1 MIKYEKQILNFL
13 LDKYEGS
20 KSFIGTNRVNQ
31 SFTCKVA
38 QMFPKYKDDSEYEF
52 FCAINEAVDT
62 LAVQGFVTA
71 KRLKNGVLQSVTLN
85 LETIDKAYEYLG
97 RIPKSDIVID
107 LKKILFLY
115 KDCNNILSA
124 YCSRQLERLAENKSV
139 EFFDDDFDMYESIL
153 KVVSKITG
161 VKSETFERDFSIQVL
176 GDSKAFEK
184 IRSKVVSLLYEYGDF
199 PDRETLL
206 ADLNIVKNPGHVYFK
221 GKGKLTVC
229 GQQIDFSQISG
240 DMAISSEM
248 LKNVDDITVF
258 GDVVITIEN
267 LTTFNAF
274 NCENSF
280 AIYLGGYHNTS
291 RRNFIKKVYE
301 QNPDKQY
308 LHFGDID
315 AGGFYILQHL
325 RNKTGIVFVPYCMDV
340 KTLKANLHYCKKL
353 TENDKKRLAALVDTE
368 FGDTVKFMIE
378 NNCKL
383 EQEAMDLM
391 EIGV

>member
-1 MIKYEKQILNFL
+1 MIKYEKQILNVL

-20 KSFIGTNRVNQ
+20 KSFIGTNQVNQ

-62 LAVQGFVTA
+62 LVVQGFVTA
-71 KRLKNGVLQSVTLN
+71 KKMKNGVVQSITLN
-85 LETIDKAYEYLG
+85 VEAIGKVYEYLG
-97 RIPKSDIVID
+97 RTPKSHTVSD
-107 LKKILFLY
+107 LKRLLIHY
-115 KDCNNILSA
+115 KDGNDILYSYCN
-124 YCSRQLERLAENKSV
+124 RQLDRLAANRSV
-139 EFFDDDFDMYESIL
+139 EFFDDDLDMYESIL
-153 KVVSKITG
+153 TVISKITE
-161 VKSETFERDFSIQVL
+161 VKCETFERDFSIQVL

-184 IRSKVVSLLYEYGDF
+184 VRSKVISLLYEYGDF
-199 PDRETLL
+199 PDRDTLL

-221 GKGKLTVC
+221 GKGKITVC
-229 GQQIDFSQISG
+229 GQEIDFSKMTG

-248 LKNVDDITVF
+248 LKNVDDITVL
-258 GDVVITIEN
+258 GDVVVTIEN

-274 NCENSF
+274 KCENSF

-325 RNKTGIVFVPYCMDV
+325 RNKTGIAFVPYCMDL
-340 KTLKANLHYCKKL
+340 KTLKENLQYAKKL
-353 TENDKKRLAALVDTE
+353 TENDKKRLAALTDTE
-368 FGDTVKFMIE
+368 FGETIEFMLK

-391 EIGV
+391 EIGL

>member
-1 MIKYEKQILNFL
+1 MIKYEKQILNVL

-20 KSFIGTNRVNQ
+20 KSFIGTNQVNQ

-62 LAVQGFVTA
+62 LVVQGFVTA
-71 KRLKNGVLQSVTLN
+71 KKMKNGVVQSITLN
-85 LETIDKAYEYLG
+85 VEAIGKVYEYLG
-97 RIPKSDIVID
+97 RTPKSHTVSD
-107 LKKILFLY
+107 LKRLLIHY
-115 KDCNNILSA
+115 KDGNDILYSYCN
-124 YCSRQLERLAENKSV
+124 RQLDRLAANRSV
-139 EFFDDDFDMYESIL
+139 EFFDDDLDMYESIL
-153 KVVSKITG
+153 TVISKITE
-161 VKSETFERDFSIQVL
+161 VKCETFERDFSIQVL

-184 IRSKVVSLLYEYGDF
+184 VRSKVISLLYEYGDF
-199 PDRETLL
+199 PDRDTLL

-221 GKGKLTVC
+221 GKGKITVC
-229 GQQIDFSQISG
+229 GQEIDFSKMTG

-248 LKNVDDITVF
+248 LKNVDDITVL
-258 GDVVITIEN
+258 GDVVVTIEN

-274 NCENSF
+274 KCENSF

-325 RNKTGIVFVPYCMDV
+325 RNKTGIAFVPYCMDL
-340 KTLKANLHYCKKL
+340 KTLKENLQYAKKL
-353 TENDKKRLAALVDTE
+353 TENDKKRLAALTDTE
-368 FGDTVKFMIE
+368 FGETIEFMLK

-383 EQEAMDLM
+383 EQ
-391 EIGV
+391 

>member
-13 LDKYEGS
+13 VDKYEGS
-20 KSFIGTNRVNQ
+20 KSFIGTNQVNQ
-31 SFTCKVA
+31 RFTCKVA
-38 QMFPKYKDDSEYEF
+38 QMFPKYKDDSEYEL
-52 FCAINEAVDT
+52 FCAINEAVDN
-62 LAVQGFVTA
+62 LVAQDFVTA
-71 KRLKNGVLQSVTLN
+71 KKMKNGVAQSITLIV
-85 LETIDKAYEYLG
+85 EAIEKVYEYLG
-97 RIPKSDIVID
+97 RTPKSDTVSD
-107 LKKILFLY
+107 LKRLLNLY
-115 KDCNNILSA
+115 KDDNIILYSYCN
-124 YCSRQLERLAENKSV
+124 RQLERLVANKSV
-139 EFFDDDFDMYESIL
+139 EFFDDDLDVYESIL
-153 KVVSKITG
+153 KVISKITE
-161 VKSETFERDFSIQVL
+161 VKCETFERDFSIQVL

-184 IRSKVVSLLYEYGDF
+184 VRSKVVSLLYEYGDF

-206 ADLNIVKNPGHVYFK
+206 ADLNIIKNPGHVYFK
-221 GKGKLTVC
+221 GKGKLTIC
-229 GQQIDFSQISG
+229 GQEIDFSHMSG

-248 LKNVDDITVF
+248 LKNVDDIIVF

-274 NCENSF
+274 KCDNSF

-325 RNKTGIVFVPYCMDV
+325 QNKTGIEFVPYCMDM
-340 KTLKANLHYCKKL
+340 KTLKENLQYTKKL
-353 TENDKKRLAALVDTE
+353 TENDKKRLSALAETE
-368 FGDTVKFMIE
+368 FGETVEFMLE

-391 EIGV
+391 EMGI

>member
-1 MIKYEKQILNFL
+1 MTKYEKQILNVL

-20 KSFIGTNRVNQ
+20 KSFIGTNQVNQ

-38 QMFPKYKDDSEYEF
+38 QMFPKYKDDSEYEL

-62 LAVQGFVTA
+62 LVVQGFVTA
-71 KRLKNGVLQSVTLN
+71 KKMKNGVVQSITLIV
-85 LETIDKAYEYLG
+85 EAIEKVYEYLG
-97 RIPKSDIVID
+97 RTPKSDTVSD
-107 LKKILFLY
+107 LKRLLNLY
-115 KDCNNILSA
+115 KDDNIILYSYCN
-124 YCSRQLERLAENKSV
+124 RQLERLAANKSV
-139 EFFDDDFDMYESIL
+139 EFFDDDLDVYESIL
-153 KVVSKITG
+153 KVISKITE
-161 VKSETFERDFSIQVL
+161 VKCETFERDFSIQVL

-184 IRSKVVSLLYEYGDF
+184 VRSKVVSLLYKYGDF

-206 ADLNIVKNPGHVYFK
+206 ADLNIIKNPGHVYFK
-221 GKGKLTVC
+221 GKGKLTIC
-229 GQQIDFSQISG
+229 GQEIDFSQMSG

-248 LKNVDDITVF
+248 LKNVDDIIVF

-274 NCENSF
+274 KCDNSF

-325 RNKTGIVFVPYCMDV
+325 RNKTGIEFVPYCMDM
-340 KTLKANLHYCKKL
+340 KTLKENLQYTKKL
-353 TENDKKRLAALVDTE
+353 TENDKKRLSALAETE
-368 FGDTVKFMIE
+368 FGETVEFMLE
-378 NNCKL
+378 YNCKL

-391 EIGV
+391 EIGI

>member
-1 MIKYEKQILNFL
+1 MIKYEKQILSLL

-161 VKSETFERDFSIQVL
+161 VKSGTFERDFSIQVL

>member
-1 MIKYEKQILNFL
+1 MTKYEKQILNVL

-20 KSFIGTNRVNQ
+20 KSFIGTNQVNQ

-38 QMFPKYKDDSEYEF
+38 QMFPKYKDDSEYEL

-62 LAVQGFVTA
+62 LVLQGFVTA
-71 KRLKNGVLQSVTLN
+71 KKMKNAVVQSVTLN
-85 LETIDKAYEYLG
+85 LEAINKAYEYVV
-97 RIPKSDIVID
+97 RIPKSDIVVD
-107 LKKILFLY
+107 LKKILLLY
-115 KDCNNILSA
+115 KDCNVILSA

-153 KVVSKITG
+153 KVVSKITE

-184 IRSKVVSLLYEYGDF
+184 IRLKVVSLLYEYGEF
-199 PDRETLL
+199 PDKDTLL

-221 GKGKLTVC
+221 GKGKITIC
-229 GQQIDFSQISG
+229 GQEIDFSKITG

-248 LKNVDDITVF
+248 LKNVDDITVL

-274 NCENSF
+274 KCDNSF

-325 RNKTGIVFVPYCMDV
+325 RNKTDIEFVPYCMDM
-340 KTLKANLHYCKKL
+340 KTLKENLQYTKKL
-353 TENDKKRLAALVDTE
+353 TENDKKRLSALLETE
-368 FGDTVKFMIE
+368 FGETVEFMLK

-383 EQEAMDLM
+383 EQEAIDLM
-391 EIGV
+391 EIGI

>member
-1 MIKYEKQILNFL
+1 MTKYEKQILNVL

-20 KSFIGTNRVNQ
+20 KSFIGTNQVNQ

-38 QMFPKYKDDSEYEF
+38 QMFPKYKDDSEYEL

-62 LAVQGFVTA
+62 LVVQGFVTA
-71 KRLKNGVLQSVTLN
+71 KKMKNGVVQSITLIV
-85 LETIDKAYEYLG
+85 EAIEKVYEYLG
-97 RIPKSDIVID
+97 RTPKSDTVSD
-107 LKKILFLY
+107 LKRLLNLY
-115 KDCNNILSA
+115 KDDNIILYSYCN
-124 YCSRQLERLAENKSV
+124 RQLERLAANKSV
-139 EFFDDDFDMYESIL
+139 EFFDDDLDVYESIL
-153 KVVSKITG
+153 KVISKITE
-161 VKSETFERDFSIQVL
+161 VKCETFERDFSIQVL

-184 IRSKVVSLLYEYGDF
+184 VRSKVVSLLYKYGDF

-206 ADLNIVKNPGHVYFK
+206 ADLNIIKNPGHVYFK
-221 GKGKLTVC
+221 GKGKLTIC
-229 GQQIDFSQISG
+229 GQEIDFSQMSG

-248 LKNVDDITVF
+248 LKNVDDIIVF

-274 NCENSF
+274 KCDNSF

-325 RNKTGIVFVPYCMDV
+325 RNKTGIEFVPYCMDM
-340 KTLKANLHYCKKL
+340 KTLKENLQYTKKL
-353 TENDKKRLAALVDTE
+353 TENDKKRLSALAETE
-368 FGDTVKFMIE
+368 FGETVEFMLE
-378 NNCKL
+378 HNCKL

-391 EIGV
+391 EMGI

>member
-1 MIKYEKQILNFL
+1 MTKYEKQILNVL
-13 LDKYEGS
+13 IDKYEGS
-20 KSFIGTNRVNQ
+20 KSFIGTNQVNQ

-38 QMFPKYKDDSEYEF
+38 QMFPKYKDDSEYEL
-52 FCAINEAVDT
+52 FCTINEAVNT
-62 LAVQGFVTA
+62 LVVQGFVTA
-71 KRLKNGVLQSVTLN
+71 KKMKNGVVQSITLIV
-85 LETIDKAYEYLG
+85 EAIEKVYEYLG
-97 RIPKSDIVID
+97 RTPKSDTVSD
-107 LKKILFLY
+107 LKRLLNLY
-115 KDCNNILSA
+115 KDDNIILYSYCN
-124 YCSRQLERLAENKSV
+124 RQLERLAANKSV
-139 EFFDDDFDMYESIL
+139 EFFDDDLDVYESIL
-153 KVVSKITG
+153 KVISKITE
-161 VKSETFERDFSIQVL
+161 VKCETFERDFSIQVL

-184 IRSKVVSLLYEYGDF
+184 VRSKVVSLLYEYGDF

-206 ADLNIVKNPGHVYFK
+206 ADLNIIKNPGHVYFK
-221 GKGKLTVC
+221 GKGKLTIC
-229 GQQIDFSQISG
+229 GQEIDFSQLSG

-248 LKNVDDITVF
+248 LKNVDDIIVF

-325 RNKTGIVFVPYCMDV
+325 RNKTGIAFVPYCMDV
-340 KTLKANLHYCKKL
+340 KTLKANLQYTKKL
-353 TENDKKRLAALVDTE
+353 TENDRKRLGALAETE
-368 FGDTVKFMIE
+368 FEETVDFMLE

-383 EQEAMDLM
+383 EQEAMDLV
-391 EIGV
+391 EIGI

>member
-1 MIKYEKQILNFL
+1 MTKYEKQILNVL

-20 KSFIGTNRVNQ
+20 KSFIGTNQVNQ
-31 SFTCKVA
+31 SFTCKVD
-38 QMFPKYKDDSEYEF
+38 QMFPKYKDDSEYDL
-52 FCAINEAVDT
+52 FCAINEGVDA
-62 LAVQGFVTA
+62 LVAEDFVTA
-71 KRLKNGVLQSVTLN
+71 KKMKNGVVQSVTLN
-85 LETIDKAYEYLG
+85 VGAIGKAYKYLG
-97 RIPKSDIVID
+97 RTPKSDTVSD
-107 LKKILFLY
+107 LKKLLLFY
-115 KDCNNILSA
+115 KVCNYVLA
-124 YCSRQLERLAENKSV
+124 VYCARQLERLTANKSV
-139 EFFDDDFDMYESIL
+139 EFFDDDLDVYESIL
-153 KVVSKITG
+153 KVVSKITE
-161 VKSETFERDFSIQVL
+161 VKGETFERDFSIQVL

-184 IRSKVVSLLYEYGDF
+184 IRSKVVSLLYEYGEF
-199 PDRETLL
+199 PDKNTLL

-221 GKGKLTVC
+221 GKGKITVC
-229 GQQIDFSQISG
+229 GQEIDFSKMNG

-274 NCENSF
+274 KCEKSF
-280 AIYLGGYHNTS
+280 AIYLGGYHNTN
-291 RRNFIKKVYE
+291 RRSFIKKVYE

-325 RNKTGIVFVPYCMDV
+325 RDKTGIAFTPYCMDV
-340 KTLKANLHYCKKL
+340 KTLKANLQYGKKL
-353 TENDKKRLAALVDTE
+353 TENDKKRLATLADTE
-368 FGDTVKFMIE
+368 FGDTVEFMLK

-391 EIGV
+391 EIGI

>member
-1 MIKYEKQILNFL
+1 MTKYEKQILNVL

-20 KSFIGTNRVNQ
+20 KSFIGTNQVNQ

-38 QMFPKYKDDSEYEF
+38 QMFPKYKDDSEYEL
-52 FCAINEAVDT
+52 FCAINEAVDN
-62 LAVQGFVTA
+62 LVAQDFVTA
-71 KRLKNGVLQSVTLN
+71 KKLKSGVVQSVTLSLDAIN
-85 LETIDKAYEYLG
+85 EAYEYLG

-107 LKKILFLY
+107 LKNILLLY
-115 KDCNNILSA
+115 KDCNVILSA

-139 EFFDDDFDMYESIL
+139 EFFDNDFDIYESIL
-153 KVVSKITG
+153 KVVSKITE
-161 VKSETFERDFSIQVL
+161 VKNEIFERDFSIQVL
-176 GDSKAFEK
+176 GDSKTFEK

-229 GQQIDFSQISG
+229 GQQIDFSQICG
-240 DMAISSEM
+240 DMAISSDM
-248 LKNVDDITVF
+248 LKNVDDITVL
-258 GDVVITIEN
+258 GDVVVTIEN

-274 NCENSF
+274 KCDNSF

-315 AGGFYILQHL
+315 AGGIHILKHL
-325 RNKTGIVFVPYCMDV
+325 RAKTNIQFLPYKMDV
-340 KTLKANLHYCKKL
+340 ETLSANMGSWKKL
-353 TENDKKRLAALVDTE
+353 TDNDIKRLRKIEDKE
-368 FGDTVKFMIE
+368 FQSLIDYMLS

-383 EQEAMDLM
+383 EQEAID
-391 EIGV
+391 

>member
-1 MIKYEKQILNFL
+1 MIKYEKQILNVL

-20 KSFIGTNRVNQ
+20 KSFIGTNQVNQ

-38 QMFPKYKDDSEYEF
+38 QMFPKYKDDSEYEL
-52 FCAINEAVDT
+52 FCAINEAVDN
-62 LAVQGFVTA
+62 LVVQGFVTA
-71 KRLKNGVLQSVTLN
+71 KKMKNGVVQSITLIV
-85 LETIDKAYEYLG
+85 EAIEKVYEHLG
-97 RIPKSDIVID
+97 RTPKSDTVSD
-107 LKKILFLY
+107 LKRLLNLY
-115 KDCNNILSA
+115 KDDNIILYSYCN
-124 YCSRQLERLAENKSV
+124 RQLERLAANKSV
-139 EFFDDDFDMYESIL
+139 EFFDNDLDVYESIL
-153 KVVSKITG
+153 KVISKITE
-161 VKSETFERDFSIQVL
+161 VKCETFERDFSIQVL

-184 IRSKVVSLLYEYGDF
+184 VRSKVVSLLYEYGDF

-206 ADLNIVKNPGHVYFK
+206 ADLNIIKNPGHVYFK
-221 GKGKLTVC
+221 GKGKLTIC
-229 GQQIDFSQISG
+229 GQEIDFSHMSG

-248 LKNVDDITVF
+248 LKNVDDIIVF

-274 NCENSF
+274 KCDNSF

-325 RNKTGIVFVPYCMDV
+325 RNKTGIEFVPYCMDMKTV
-340 KTLKANLHYCKKL
+340 KENLQYTKKL
-353 TENDKKRLAALVDTE
+353 TENDKKRLSALAETE
-368 FGDTVKFMIE
+368 FGETVEFMLE
-378 NNCKL
+378 HNCKL

-391 EIGV
+391 EIGI